1 MGVRKRGWFR
11 KLEMT
16 DVQRVSPGMGTMD
29 RPMAPKRDNCDQVT
43 KELVL

>member
-1 MGVRKRGWFR
+1 MGVRKPGWFR

-16 DVQRVSPGMGTMD
+16 DVPRVSPGMGMTD
-29 RPMAPKRDNCDQVT
+29 RPMALKRGSCDQVT